1 MNFTKK
7 IAFLAGVFI
16 ISVQTS
22 AQDYIELS
30 QNLLRAMRDGKNAE
44 VYVKQIAEINPA
56 KFKSQIDSDEKKLA
70 FWINTYNGLIQY
82 QLTQN
87 PKLYEDRGDFFSDD
101 LITVAGQKV
110 SFDNLEHG
118 VLRRGTS
125 KLSKGYFKNP
135 FGDDWYKQYQVDKID
150 WRIHFALNCGAAD
163 CPPIRIYD
171 DETIYDQ
178 LNASSR
184 QYLKEQVKYDKEE
197 HEIYV
202 PALMNW
208 FSGDFGGSDG
218 VRNILEKNG
227 YLEPGSDYDIEYKDY
242 DWTLKLGTFYKD

>member
-1 MNFTKK
+1 MKK
-7 IAFLAGVFI
+7 ITLLISLLALSWQVSG
-16 ISVQTS
+16 
-22 AQDYIELS
+22 QDYIELS
-30 QNLLRAMRDGKNAE
+30 QNLLRAMRDGKDAE
-44 VYVKQIAEINPA
+44 TYVQQIAEINPA
-56 KFKSQIDSDEKKLA
+56 KFKAQIDNDEKKLA

-82 QLTQN
+82 HLTKK
-87 PKLYEDRGDFFSDD
+87 PELYNDRGDFFSDD
-101 LITVAGQKV
+101 LLVVAGQQT

-118 VLRRGTS
+118 ILRRGTS

-135 FGDDWYKQYQVDKID
+135 FRDDWYKQYHVDKID

-171 DETIYDQ
+171 AESIYDQ

-184 QYLKEQVKYDKEE
+184 QYLKAQVEYDKEE
-197 HEIYV
+197 KEIYV

-227 YLEPGSDYDIEYKDY
+227 YLEPGSDYDIEYKSY
-242 DWTLKLGTFYKD
+242 DWTLKLGTFYKA